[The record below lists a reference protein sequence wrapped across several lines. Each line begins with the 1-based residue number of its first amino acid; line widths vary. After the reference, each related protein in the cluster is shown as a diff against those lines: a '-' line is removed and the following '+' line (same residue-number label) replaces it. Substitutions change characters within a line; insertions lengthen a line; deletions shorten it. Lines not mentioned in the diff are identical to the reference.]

1 LWTLF
6 DPAQGTPSDPIAE
19 YGMECAQP
27 DALAEIERLKSLA
40 AWYRDWAD
48 LAGSEHERQGRL
60 GLAAGIEAKAAALAA
75 ASRREG

>member
-1 LWTLF
+1 
-6 DPAQGTPSDPIAE
+6 
-19 YGMECAQP
+19 MEWVQT

-60 GLAAGIEAKAAALAA
+60 GLATRLDAKAAALAA
-75 ASRREG
+75 GSRRKVEIEG